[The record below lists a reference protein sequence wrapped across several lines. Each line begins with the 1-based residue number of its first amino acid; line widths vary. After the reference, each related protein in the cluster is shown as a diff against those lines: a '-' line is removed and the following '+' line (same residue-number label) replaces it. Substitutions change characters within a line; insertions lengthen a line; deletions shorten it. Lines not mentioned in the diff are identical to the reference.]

1 MERGARM
8 ADDLFATT
16 RWTMVFAAGKT
27 RGEDSSGS
35 EALEDLC
42 RIYWFPLY
50 AYVRRRGYGKED
62 AEDLTQMF
70 FAKLLERPDFSQL
83 HHGEG
88 KFRAFL
94 LASLKHFLANE
105 WDKASALKRGGHL
118 TRLSLDWST
127 ADARYGLSDDGALAP
142 DKAFDREWALAL
154 LERVVVMVKA
164 EWVAGGKAEQFEDYK
179 CFLTMG
185 KGELAYSD
193 IASRTGENEESL
205 RVTAHRLRKR
215 YRHLLREEIKR
226 TLADDTVLDE
236 EMTALLGAFS

>member
-1 MERGARM
+1 M

-16 RWTMVFAAGKT
+16 RWTMVFAAG
-27 RGEDSSGS
+27 RNREEDSSGG

-50 AYVRRRGYGKED
+50 AYVRRRGYAKED
-62 AEDLTQMF
+62 AEDLTQSF
-70 FAKLLERPDFSQL
+70 FSKLLERSNFSGL
-83 HHGEG
+83 HRGEG
-88 KFRAFL
+88 RFRAFL

-127 ADARYGLSDDGALAP
+127 ADARYGLADDATVTP

-154 LERVVVMVKA
+154 LERVVVTVRD
-164 EWVAGGKAEQFEDYK
+164 EWVAAGKVDRFDEYK

-185 KGELAYSD
+185 KGEVDYVG
-193 IASRTGENEESL
+193 IAARTGEDEASL
-205 RVTAHRLRKR
+205 RVIAHRMRKR

-226 TLADDTVLDE
+226 TLEDDAMVDE
-236 EMTALLGAFS
+236 EMAALLGAFS

>member
-1 MERGARM
+1 MP
-8 ADDLFATT
+8 DDLFATT
-16 RWTMVFAAGKT
+16 RWTMVFAVGKT
-27 RGEDSSGS
+27 REGDSSAT

-42 RIYWFPLY
+42 QVYWFPLY
-50 AYVRRRGYGKED
+50 AYVRRRGYAKED

-70 FAKLLERPDFSQL
+70 FAKLLERPDFSGL
-83 HHGEG
+83 HRGDG
-88 KFRAFL
+88 RFRAYL

-127 ADARYGLSDDGALAP
+127 ADARYGLADDALIGP

-154 LERVVVMVKA
+154 LERVVA
-164 EWVAGGKAEQFEDYK
+164 ALGDEWLADGKAVRFDEYK
-179 CFLTMG
+179 CFLTLG
-185 KGELAYSD
+185 KGEVDYAG
-193 IASRTGENEESL
+193 IAARTGEDEASL

-226 TLADDTVLDE
+226 TLADDAMVDE
-236 EMTALLGAFS
+236 EMAALLGAFS

>member
-1 MERGARM
+1 MP
-8 ADDLFATT
+8 DDLFATT
-16 RWTMVFAAGKT
+16 RWTMVFAAGKA
-27 RGEDSSGS
+27 RDEDSSASG
-35 EALEDLC
+35 ALEDLC

-50 AYVRRRGYGKED
+50 AYVRRRGYVKED

-70 FAKLLERPDFSQL
+70 FAKLLERPDFSGL
-83 HHGEG
+83 HRGEG

-127 ADARYGLSDDGALAP
+127 ADVRYGLADDGLIGP

-154 LERVVVMVKA
+154 LERVVAAVRE
-164 EWVAGGKAEQFEDYK
+164 EWVAGGKAERFDEYK

-185 KGELAYSD
+185 KAKWTMRRSPPARARMNLRCGSPR
-193 IASRTGENEESL
+193 IACANATAICCGKRSSGRWRTMRWSM
-205 RVTAHRLRKR
+205 RRWPRC
-215 YRHLLREEIKR
+215 
-226 TLADDTVLDE
+226 
-236 EMTALLGAFS
+236 